1 MLLSNYQSSKISISL
16 SCQSLC
22 WLSGRILL
30 SFNVSSLVATAVAHK
45 RVNFIFGGEF
55 PLFRGT
61 TGTRIPF
68 VSATGS

>member
-45 RVNFIFGGEF
+45 RVNFIFGGKF
-55 PLFRGT
+55 PLFWGT
-61 TGTRIPF
+61 TSTRIPF